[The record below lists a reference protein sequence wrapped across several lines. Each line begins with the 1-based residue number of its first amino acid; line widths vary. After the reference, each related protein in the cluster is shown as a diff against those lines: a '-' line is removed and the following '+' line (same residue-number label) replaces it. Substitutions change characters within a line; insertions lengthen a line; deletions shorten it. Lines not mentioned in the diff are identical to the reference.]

1 MAGDAQTAAMR
12 SHLRVWRWLLALLI
26 GIALLQPLLAVH
38 AADRA
43 ADHAAHCGA
52 VVVDAS
58 DAADATDAQGSVTA
72 ACGVCAALPA
82 LERRPVFAPC
92 GADAPAQRP
101 HAVRDRVQPPETPP
115 PIG

>member
-1 MAGDAQTAAMR
+1 MPGDAHTAAMR

-26 GIALLQPLLAVH
+26 GIALLQPMLAVH
-38 AADRA
+38 AADQA

-52 VVVDAS
+52 VLGDAG
-58 DAADATDAQGSVTA
+58 DAGDAQGPGTTA
-72 ACGVCAALPA
+72 CAVCAALPA
-82 LERRPVFAPC
+82 LEPRPVFAPC
-92 GADAPAQRP
+92 GADAPAQRS